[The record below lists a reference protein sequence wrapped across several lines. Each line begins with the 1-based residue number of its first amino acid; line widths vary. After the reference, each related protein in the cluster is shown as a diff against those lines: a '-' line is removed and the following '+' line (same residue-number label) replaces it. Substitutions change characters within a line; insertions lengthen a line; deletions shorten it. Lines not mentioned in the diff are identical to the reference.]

1 MKTELLINMAKT
13 IAFSEDVN
21 TRINGINQIVD
32 ALIASDDKVKENQLP
47 IESVFITVGRNLFG
61 LTKQQYVSIFYKL
74 YYAENDLNKS
84 SKIMGCKIRAI
95 KMLRVIG
102 ENKNYP
108 IGIKEAKDAVE
119 DSENFPKPINEYYMT
134 AERS

>member
-47 IESVFITVGRNLFG
+47 IEYVFITVGRKPFG